1 MQGRFHPYEGYCAA
15 ICTMPIKVFKLLGVK
30 LMILTNAAGG
40 LNRNYNVGDL
50 MVIKDH
56 LSYPL
61 LTLNHPLVG
70 QNDTRFG
77 PRFLPINLLYD
88 KDMRE
93 LLKKVSNETNVC
105 LHEGK
110 RMKKV

>member
-1 MQGRFHPYEGYCAA
+1 M
-15 ICTMPIKVFKLLGVK
+15 
-30 LMILTNAAGG
+30 
-40 LNRNYNVGDL
+40 
-50 MVIKDH
+50 
-56 LSYPL
+56 